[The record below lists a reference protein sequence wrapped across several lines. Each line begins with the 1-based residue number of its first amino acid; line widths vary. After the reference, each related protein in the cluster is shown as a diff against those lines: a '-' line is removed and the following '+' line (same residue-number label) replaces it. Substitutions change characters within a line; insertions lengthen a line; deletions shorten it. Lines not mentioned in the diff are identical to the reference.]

1 MKYIKSI
8 PQENEEVTKELTQN
22 QWKLLK
28 EPSSL
33 GVTIAVSMPISIIL
47 MFITIFYFRLLF
59 PESMNFLNTD
69 RFSITFSINLKCIF
83 YVAGILLYT
92 FLHEM
97 IHALTIP
104 NVIRSNKTFW
114 GINGCFG
121 FVYSEEKIKKRR
133 FILVS
138 IMPLLVL
145 TFVVALVCR
154 VFHFYHW
161 YLLLLCVINAGGACV
176 DIFNVILIAKQV
188 PAKGMIVNNGMRTL
202 FK

>member
-8 PQENEEVTKELTQN
+8 PQENEEITKELTQN

-28 EPSSL
+28 EPHSL
-33 GVTIAVSMPISIIL
+33 GITITVSIPISIIL
-47 MFITIFYFRLLF
+47 MLLTVLYFTLLF
-59 PESMNFLNTD
+59 PNSMDFFNTD
-69 RFSITFSINLKCIF
+69 KLSIEFSLNLKFLF
-83 YVAGILLYT
+83 YVVGILFYT

-97 IHALTIP
+97 IHALAIP
-104 NVIRSNKTFW
+104 NVIHSDKTFW

-121 FVYSEEKIKKRR
+121 FVYSEETIMKRR
-133 FILVS
+133 FMLVS

-145 TFVVALVCR
+145 TFIVPLVCR

-176 DIFNVILIAKQV
+176 DIFNIILIAKQV
-188 PAKGMIVNNGMRTL
+188 PAKGMIVSNGMRTL
-202 FK
+202 YK

>member
-69 RFSITFSINLKCIF
+69 RFRITFSINLKCIF

-121 FVYSEEKIKKRR
+121 FVYSEEKIKKGR